1 MGHIISEEY
10 ENRISD
16 FDRFYI
22 FTVLYEGPTHGYGI
36 LRKFQN
42 RLKKKG
48 SPGIVYP
55 FLQQLEKRGLVT
67 SKKELH
73 GDRERKI
80 YALTPEGRR
89 FCEGLFKR
97 FSSIV
102 SIAIEPSLEK
112 CSHCGCT
119 LYEGSHQEFIAGAKL
134 IFCCPHCARAYK
146 TERGL
151 VVDTPEAEEQ
161 KVMVE

>member
-1 MGHIISEEY
+1 MISEEY
-10 ENRISD
+10 ENLISD

-36 LRKFQN
+36 LRKFQK

-48 SPGIVYP
+48 SPGIIYP
-55 FLQQLEKRGLVT
+55 FLQQLDKRGLVT
-67 SKKELH
+67 FTIELH
-73 GDRERKI
+73 GERERKI

-102 SIAIEPSLEK
+102 STAIEPGLDK
-112 CSHCGCT
+112 CSHCSCA
-119 LYEGSHQEFIAGAKL
+119 LYDGSYREFIAGAEL
-134 IFCCPHCARAYK
+134 IFCCPHCARSYK

-151 VVDTPEAEEQ
+151 IADTAEADEP